1 MLIYNNKPLTMKYLC
16 FLLLIGASFTA
27 CKKEEGA
34 HVDIIGKWKVSKT
47 ETTVA
52 GTATVTYTGVAADSF
67 EFRSNDGNEMVV
79 NLNGASSIG
88 SYYVLDNNNL
98 RFNYNGKT
106 RVGTITTLSESKL
119 EFTGT
124 VEGTTPQTTEK
135 YYLTK

>member
-1 MLIYNNKPLTMKYLC
+1 MKKQITIA
-16 FLLLIGASFTA
+16 LLLITSAFTA
-27 CKKEEGA
+27 CKKDEGT
-34 HVDIIGKWKVSKT
+34 HVDIVGTWKVTKI

-52 GTATVTYTGVAADSF
+52 GAATVTYTGAASDSF

-79 NLNGASSIG
+79 NLNSSSTIG
-88 SYYVLDNNNL
+88 SYYVLVNNGL
-98 RFNYNGKT
+98 KFSYNGKT
-106 RVGTITTLSESKL
+106 RSGTITTISESKL